1 MNKNNLGMYL
11 NKLRLSAGIS
21 ARELSRNAD
30 LSQSYL
36 SNIEKGIKNN
46 PSPKALNKIAMALSN
61 YGLDKDNVLYELL
74 KRTPDYNDD
83 EITKSYIRN
92 QSINDSYS
100 DAQDYFN
107 TNETKYIKYKH
118 IEETNSGNIDLKK
131 ILNHKNKINI
141 SYTFKELDHEHTV
154 ILGKNIKQQILNVVD
169 ELVKMHVYNNPELLN
184 NDEADNENV
193 DWKISTNKLRIIE
206 QQDGSNEDSD
216 N

>member
-1 MNKNNLGMYL
+1 MQENNLGIYL

-21 ARELSRNAD
+21 ARELSRKSD

-46 PSPKALNKIAMALSN
+46 PSPKALNKIARALSN

-74 KRTPDYNDD
+74 KRTPGYEDD
-83 EITKSYIRN
+83 EIIKSYVHN
-92 QSINDSYS
+92 QSNNESYS
-100 DAQDYFN
+100 DSQNYFFN
-107 TNETKYIKYKH
+107 AKGELQEANSIPQKH
-118 IEETNSGNIDLKK
+118 MLDLRDV
-131 ILNHKNKINI
+131 LNVKNKVGTK
-141 SYTFKELDHEHTV
+141 YTFKELDHEHTV

-206 QQDGSNEDSD
+206 QQDVSNEDSD